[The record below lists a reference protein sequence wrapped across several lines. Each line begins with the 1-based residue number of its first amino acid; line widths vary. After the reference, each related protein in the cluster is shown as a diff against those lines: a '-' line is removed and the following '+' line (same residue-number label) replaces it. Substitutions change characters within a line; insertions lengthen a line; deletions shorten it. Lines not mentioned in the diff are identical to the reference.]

1 MTTIQTAWEQSGYTL
16 ERQEEKVYKYDMRMV
31 APIADNCMH
40 VAYSMNTLQ
49 VCELYLFTECE
60 SLAMIRTPSM
70 LF

>member
-1 MTTIQTAWEQSGYTL
+1 MRARMTTIQTVWEQSGYTL

-49 VCELYLFTECE
+49 V
-60 SLAMIRTPSM
+60 
-70 LF
+70 